1 MFPMAASQ
9 NQKELYEF
17 GPFRVDPEKETVIRA
32 GEIVSITP
40 KNFQILLVL
49 IRSNKQVVT
58 KDDLMKTVWP
68 DTFVEEANLS
78 RNIFMLRKALGET
91 AQDHRYIVTV
101 PGQGYRLAED
111 VRLVPEQELTVVAA
125 SRSRLEVEVKE
136 TKPWWWIA
144 VASVL
149 LVALAVGVSRYI
161 LRGKAVLGPT
171 DTVVLADFVNS
182 TGDPVFDGTL
192 RRGLA
197 IQLEQSPF
205 LSLISDQR
213 IQHTLGL
220 MGHSANTKLT
230 SEVARGICERTGSA
244 AVLEGSI
251 APLGNQ
257 YVLELQAKNCRNGEV
272 LDQEQIQA
280 AKKEDVLNAL
290 DQMAIRFR
298 KRVGESLAT
307 IQERNTPL
315 AEATTPSLEALEAY
329 NTGWKLHT
337 TTGSV
342 AALPFLKRAVE
353 IDPRFA
359 LAHSTLGREYANL
372 DEFGLSL
379 ESTTRAWR
387 LRERASDR
395 EKFFIDANYQ
405 ILATGNL
412 EQARQTCEAWAR
424 AYPRD
429 AVARTML
436 SGLPNKAAARYEQA
450 IASARQATELDPDFA
465 IAYYNLAVNN
475 AYLGRFDEAE
485 NALRRAAG
493 RGLEIDEYLMLYYDL
508 AFLKGDIADMAQAAT
523 RARDRSGAETWIAD
537 KEASALAYSG
547 HLRQARVLTQRA
559 IDQGMQA
566 QQPERTSLWEAGES
580 VREAFFGNAAEARK
594 RANDTLKL
602 SNNSEVEYG
611 AALAL
616 AIVGD
621 ARAQALADDLEKR
634 FPENTIVR
642 FSYLPVIR
650 ARIALN
656 NNDASKAIEILQ
668 VAAPYEFGS
677 PHELI
682 GALYPVYVRGE
693 AHLAARQGSEAVVE
707 FQKILDHRGIVVS
720 DPVGALVHLQLGRA
734 YAMSGDTMKGKASY
748 EDFFRL
754 WKDADRDIPILVRAK
769 SEYANLNH

>member
-1 MFPMAASQ
+1 MAASQ